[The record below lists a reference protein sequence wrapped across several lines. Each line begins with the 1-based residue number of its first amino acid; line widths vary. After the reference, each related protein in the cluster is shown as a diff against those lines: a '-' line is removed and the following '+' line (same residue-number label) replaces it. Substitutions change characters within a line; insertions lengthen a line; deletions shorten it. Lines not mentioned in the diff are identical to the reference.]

1 MTISDQIYRIEE
13 DYSLPRDYML
23 CIHFFLDSLNT
34 APNALPEHILHELRH
49 AQSFWQTGNS
59 GYTLASG
66 KKRVWEAINEAH
78 TPSAINTLR
87 AVLFVFE
94 ERPPTSDLFELLSWY
109 IDYAENAGISADDIT
124 QALEKWFP
132 DKTK

>member
-1 MTISDQIYRIEE
+1 FANRGTLNTERPKSRAPVAPYYSISSACISKDRTTMTISDQIYRIEE

-66 KKRVWEAINEAH
+66 KKRVWEAINE
-78 TPSAINTLR
+78 
-87 AVLFVFE
+87 
-94 ERPPTSDLFELLSWY
+94 
-109 IDYAENAGISADDIT
+109 
-124 QALEKWFP
+124 
-132 DKTK
+132 